1 MNEEKFREGVRL
13 FNERKFFECHDL
25 FEEIWMNEDGS
36 EGEFFRG
43 LIHLAVGCYH
53 MNNNNYRGAKSQL
66 IKGTQ
71 KLEPYKPEY
80 LGVGLS
86 PLLESFRD
94 IILDV
99 ERVIQ
104 GQLRHNQIREIP
116 VIQSNNFS

>member
-43 LIHLAVGCYH
+43 LIHLAVGSYH
-53 MNNNNYRGAKSQL
+53 VNNRNYRGAKSQL
-66 IKGTQ
+66 IKGVQ
-71 KLEPYKPEY
+71 KLEPYEPEY
-80 LGVGLS
+80 LGIRLT
-86 PLLESFRD
+86 PLLESFRSV
-94 IILDV
+94 ILDI

-104 GQLRHNQIREIP
+104 GQLSHEQIGEIP
-116 VIQSNNFS
+116 LFEYISEE